1 MVVDVLVTIEELLG
15 EVQEDIENPD
25 ASYKLRTARQLLS
38 ILEQRNEDLS
48 VAVSEAVS
56 DEELLDRLRELD
68 YLHPAVDGFA
78 G

>member
-1 MVVDVLVTIEELLG
+1 MVVDVITTIEELLG
-15 EVQEDIENPD
+15 EVQEDMDNPD

-38 ILEQRNEDLS
+38 VIEQHNEDLT

-56 DEELLDRLRELD
+56 DDELLDRLRELD
-68 YLHPAVDGFA
+68 YIQPAVDDFA

>member
-1 MVVDVLVTIEELLG
+1 MTVDVLMTIEELL
-15 EVQEDIENPD
+15 EQVQKDIENPD

-56 DEELLDRLRELD
+56 DDELRDRLRELG
-68 YLHPAVDGFA
+68 YLKPAADDFA

>member
-1 MVVDVLVTIEELLG
+1 MTVDVLMTIKELLE
-15 EVQEDIENPD
+15 EVQEDIEGPD

-38 ILEQRNEDLS
+38 ILDKRNEDLS

-56 DEELLDRLRELD
+56 DDELRDRLRELG
-68 YLHPAVDGFA
+68 YLKPAVDDFA